1 FEPSTTSPL
10 RWFAQPLPGKRIRTA
25 QSAQIQH
32 HSVFPQ
38 ERVCRWIGGGIDG
51 RSSDH
56 LPLVIDVETTAPSV
70 PRSMIS
76 PSFQRTAWKIGPP
89 VSGSISLVVEPP
101 AIHPR
106 ALITLAE
113 LSLPPGSVPRS
124 VRSKRTLV
132 TVLLSVHEQ
141 VMWTLSKTVTS
152 VRLPF
157 NNPTTEELLGAAA
170 YEWRY

>member
-1 FEPSTTSPL
+1 
-10 RWFAQPLPGKRIRTA
+10 
-25 QSAQIQH
+25 
-32 HSVFPQ
+32 
-38 ERVCRWIGGGIDG
+38 
-51 RSSDH
+51 
-56 LPLVIDVETTAPSV
+56 
-70 PRSMIS
+70 MIS
-76 PSFQRTAWKIGPP
+76 PSFQRTAWETGPP
-89 VSGSISLVVEPP
+89 VSGSISPVVEPP

-157 NNPTTEELLGAAA
+157 NNPTTEELLKRAEDVIHQDLEYLKDFNAAVGQLQKRQEEFQA
-170 YEWRY
+170 GHPPFGD